1 MYTGSYAM
9 DLENMFED
17 PEEFV
22 KYLYNIQEQEKRE
35 DALCEC
41 MRDENFIA
49 WLESH
54 TEDARF
60 RLWKEGINSKKGR
73 QWLYIEGLTGLE
85 LAVPEMKRRIQVLC
99 AQVFK
104 DMPEFWILQDDH
116 LAFYRSVTED
126 GKAILNRKEELRS
139 ISKESSAEN
148 DTLAVSSFRKMIE
161 NIDSWIRDIR
171 GKMLN
176 NYVLYQAGL
185 MNQDT
190 KSIGIECTDV
200 RGYFVETEAGM
211 PIPIGYLRE
220 KKDAD
225 TSKRLERKM
234 DQINIQ
240 AVNCAAQLA
249 KEAEGTKLQLSRLAD
264 DLIKKSK
271 KPGRIRSW
279 LAMTQGAIVMAMLL
293 RIWILRGW
301 DFSSI
306 TLNIYSVVF
315 SILALLGIWQG
326 YVANKKC
333 RFWKQLKRCIAD
345 AAGREKA
352 LTELSEQFR
361 KETISWYTKE
371 AVTGGK
377 SHIKDI
383 SYIQE
388 KLPAIDKNLKKTAVP
403 FVVFLILAVMLWP
416 LVDSGQFRLMPSSI
430 KSQKVKEDQQTDP
443 KVQLKDG
450 SSVNVNELTAVYP
463 DQTESSSSLTSSS
476 GTYYGPENL
485 IDGDVT
491 TSWQEGV
498 EGYGE
503 GDAIRFSFAG
513 AKPVKTISINAG
525 SWISSE
531 RYYANGRPKELA
543 IVFSKD
549 GTDVRSDIVTLE
561 DKMEQQFVVLD
572 EAVECDSIY
581 IRIDSVYIGEQYEDT
596 VIAEMGIYE
605 N

>member
-9 DLENMFED
+9 DLEKMFED

-503 GDAIRFSFAG
+503 GEAIRFSFAG

>member
-503 GDAIRFSFAG
+503 GEAIRFSFAG

>member
-126 GKAILNRKEELRS
+126 GKSILNRKEELRS
-139 ISKESSAEN
+139 ISKEPSAEN

-185 MNQDT
+185 MDQDT

-200 RGYFVETEAGM
+200 RGYFVETEVGM
-211 PIPIGYLRE
+211 PVPIGYLRE

-234 DQINIQ
+234 DQINTQ

-279 LAMTQGAIVMAMLL
+279 LAMTQGVIVMAMLL

-345 AAGREKA
+345 AAEREKA

-371 AVTGGK
+371 VVTGGK

-388 KLPAIDKNLKKTAVP
+388 KLPAIDKNLKKRR
-403 FVVFLILAVMLWP
+403 FLLL
-416 LVDSGQFRLMPSSI
+416 LF
-430 KSQKVKEDQQTDP
+430 
-443 KVQLKDG
+443 
-450 SSVNVNELTAVYP
+450 
-463 DQTESSSSLTSSS
+463 
-476 GTYYGPENL
+476 
-485 IDGDVT
+485 
-491 TSWQEGV
+491 
-498 EGYGE
+498 
-503 GDAIRFSFAG
+503 
-513 AKPVKTISINAG
+513 
-525 SWISSE
+525 
-531 RYYANGRPKELA
+531 
-543 IVFSKD
+543 
-549 GTDVRSDIVTLE
+549 
-561 DKMEQQFVVLD
+561 
-572 EAVECDSIY
+572 
-581 IRIDSVYIGEQYEDT
+581 
-596 VIAEMGIYE
+596 
-605 N
+605 

>member
-190 KSIGIECTDV
+190 KS
-200 RGYFVETEAGM
+200 
-211 PIPIGYLRE
+211 
-220 KKDAD
+220 
-225 TSKRLERKM
+225 M

-503 GDAIRFSFAG
+503 GEAIRFSFAG